1 MNTVTVL
8 AIPKGSK
15 DPDGAW
21 EMLKACVDDESAKLL
36 AETRGF
42 MPVRKSAAD
51 LFVDDGKPPS
61 NVALV
66 AKAVENAVNAVNAVN
81 ENYNRYIERARTIYR
96 PVLDDVWSG
105 KQTAAAALGGVRAQV
120 EAVLAGGK

>member
-15 DPDGAW
+15 DPDRAW
-21 EMLKACVDDESAKLL
+21 ELLKACVDD
-36 AETRGF
+36 
-42 MPVRKSAAD
+42 D
-51 LFVDDGKPPS
+51 KPPS

-66 AKAVENAVNAVNAVN
+66 AKAVENAVN